1 MFYATQLVTKN
12 PIMGFSF
19 LGNEFD
25 IGGFWDEIIAP
36 IRLWIMDALGIDW
49 FLGHALGSNN
59 LESIKDIL
67 FFSSNDYNFFWKGVN
82 TVLSATKPVGFA
94 LITTFF
100 LIYVF
105 DLASKDQITFDGLVK
120 MATQLIIIVA
130 VAGNID
136 VIINAFL
143 SIGDSLLNKIS
154 SLNGMG
160 GTGGKGGTCVGPF
173 YNPNGTIDSETVSDI
188 IEAWAGTDEETGNP
202 KLIFCAWISAFFV
215 WLIHQL
221 AVIGTYFAAFSR
233 ALDVGWRI
241 GLAPIGVANSF
252 DGGSN
257 SAGIRYLKNLLASI
271 LSGVMIYLVVA
282 LGFKLSASL
291 LATDTIGTSNVI
303 AAMGCQ
309 LATAGAAIGVSAKSK
324 ELIQ

>member
-154 SLNGMG
+154 SLAGMG
-160 GTGGKGGTCVGPF
+160 GDGGSSWKGLV
-173 YNPNGTIDSETVSDI
+173 YDSNGMMNDETVSDI
-188 IEAWAGTDEETGNP
+188 INAWAGIDKETGES
-202 KLIFCAWISAFFV
+202 KFILCAWFSAFFV